1 MPLVPGVMLLEWALR
16 ETARA
21 LAVEPCQ
28 LRILESKFF
37 SPLRPEA
44 RADLHVE
51 FGSKRQVFRIL
62 RGAELLASGILEIA

>member
-21 LAVEPCQ
+21 LAMDPCQ

-37 SPLRPEA
+37 SPLRPAEQA
-44 RADLHVE
+44 ELQVA
-51 FGSKRQVFRIL
+51 FGSTRQVFRIH
-62 RGAELLASGILEIA
+62 RGGELLANGILETA

>member
-21 LAVEPCQ
+21 LAVDPRQ

-37 SPLRPEA
+37 SPLRPEEQA
-44 RADLHVE
+44 ELLVE
-51 FGSKRQVFRIL
+51 FGATRQVFRIH
-62 RGAELLASGILEIA
+62 RGSDLLASGILETA